1 MSSPASASAP
11 YGGASGTTRT
21 TPTTIPCASCDTWY
35 GARYHLSI
43 RLEPGEPIATSFLDD
58 GFSAVN
64 RTECPNC
71 GGLYVVEEPIVIH
84 DVAGRRLFLVV
95 PESQRH
101 RTQQHR
107 AALLESLT
115 REEVPTVAGYVFEP
129 VVTVGLSRFKRALR
143 GATAAPPEQSLTR
156 PLAAVIPPRTE
167 DVPFDSDA
175 DDDGPEPVTSVS
187 PEPSLSPRSRTV
199 TPEPPRPVLPPP
211 PVARLGLPEV
221 PAVGPS
227 TAGRSGGLP
236 RLPVAAPVAAPVSTS
251 PLPTVV
257 SGERE
262 TLDRSVDVALESTE
276 ASVDVSTDTVAPPT
290 PAEISTQVKVR
301 PAAEGAGRA
310 SGLLIDALGRRTEPD
325 AAPVPSEAGAAG
337 PAAARGAAWDQ
348 SLDAGWAL
356 DSGEAAPNEDP
367 THVVRADQIHPAT
380 RNPTGP
386 HFDEARASGRDT
398 YLRLD
403 ERRVQAAVRLSAA
416 RANAFHTGDA
426 ALGVQY
432 HQTPA
437 GPIVDLIL
445 TLREGGELVDHVY
458 WLIEPD
464 APGVS
469 PLIDTLQ
476 RDFVVDVVLHL
487 PDGAFHGRRTFH
499 EPLGSNLRSAV
510 VAWRAAS
517 PGTDPAAARRAFE
530 AADFD
535 RVGRLKHN
543 FHADSFVEIR
553 SAAEAQL
560 ALGILSYWSAPERRD
575 YLLRI
580 KSLPESWLET
590 IARRVLQAALDFGL
604 SMEPHL
610 RQRAIELKIADGSA
624 ALVKASL
631 ANFAEVCLNLK
642 PNDLDPLD
650 VWGNWESLL
659 ALADELDVRVD
670 EELEEL
676 AALAMER
683 AREASQ
689 ANESAEL
696 GADDA
701 GVELVEI
708 GELGNMGSAALA
720 GLLDNPN
727 LRTDAA
733 LALLHRG
740 DAGHAISI
748 ADAMRRMTREQLQR
762 VVPAALALGPAF
774 EGAFLGALRSKRASL
789 RLAAAL
795 FLAEIRSE
803 RAVGPLLELVLRGQP
818 DEWQYMARAAA
829 RMGRRI
835 IAPAVRTVAT
845 DGDPDGRI
853 AFALALLG
861 TEARGALS
869 AARDRESDPR
879 VHGCLDR
886 AMERAAEVS
895 FGDPADFSERLGD
908 AFQNCRSDA
917 VGPDFDEDLESV
929 DIGPAAS
936 IKDLETDV
944 DLDGLDDPKP
954 R

>member
-1 MSSPASASAP
+1 MSSSASAIAP
-11 YGGASGTTRT
+11 YGGPSGMTRT
-21 TPTTIPCASCDTWY
+21 LQTTIPCASCDTWY

-43 RLEPGEPIATSFLDD
+43 RLEPGDAIATSFLDD

-71 GGLYVVEEPIVIH
+71 GGLYVVEEPLAVH
-84 DVAGRRLFLVV
+84 DVTERRLFLVV

-107 AALLESLT
+107 AAFLEALAG
-115 REEVPTVAGYVFEP
+115 EGAPTVPAYAFEP
-129 VVTVGLSRFKRALR
+129 IVTVGLSRFKRAMR
-143 GATAAPPEQSLTR
+143 GSTGIPQDQSLTR
-156 PLAAVIPPRTE
+156 PLSAVVPPGTE
-167 DVPFDSDA
+167 DVPFDSET

-187 PEPSLSPRSRTV
+187 VEPSPVPRPRAV
-199 TPEPPRPVLPPP
+199 TPAPPRPVLPPP
-211 PVARLGLPEV
+211 PALGAL
-221 PAVGPS
+221 S
-227 TAGRSGGLP
+227 T
-236 RLPVAAPVAAPVSTS
+236 T
-251 PLPTVV
+251 PLPTVE
-257 SGERE
+257 SRERE
-262 TLDRSVDVALESTE
+262 TVDRSIDVALESSE

-301 PAAEGAGRA
+301 PAADGIARPAGQ
-310 SGLLIDALGRRTEPD
+310 LLEALGRRTEPD
-325 AAPVPSEAGAAG
+325 AAPVPGATPPTG
-337 PAAARGAAWDQ
+337 SQGGRAATWDQ

-356 DSGEAAPNEDP
+356 ESGEAGANEDP
-367 THVVRADQIHPAT
+367 THVVRADQIHPGA

-386 HFDEARASGRDT
+386 HFEDVRASGRDT
-398 YLRLD
+398 YLKLD
-403 ERRVQAAVRLSAA
+403 ERRVQAAVRLTAA

-426 ALGVQY
+426 AIGVQL

-437 GPIVDLIL
+437 GPIVDLIVI
-445 TLREGGELVDHVY
+445 LREGGEIVDHVY
-458 WLIEPD
+458 WIIDPD
-464 APGVS
+464 APGVA
-469 PLIDTLQ
+469 PLIDALQ

-510 VAWRAAS
+510 VAWRAAR
-517 PGTDPAAARRAFE
+517 GGDPAAARRAFE
-530 AADFD
+530 AVDYD

-543 FHADSFVEIR
+543 FHAESFVEIR

-590 IARRVLQAALDFGL
+590 IARRVLQGALDFGL

-610 RQRAIELKIADGSA
+610 RQRAVELKIADGSA

-696 GADDA
+696 GADDV
-701 GVELVEI
+701 GIELVEV
-708 GELGNMGSAALA
+708 GELGNMGSAALS

-727 LRTDAA
+727 LRTEAA

-740 DAGHAISI
+740 DSGHAVSI

-803 RAVGPLLELVLRGQP
+803 RAVAPLLELVLRGQT
-818 DEWQYMARAAA
+818 DEWQYLARAVA

-835 IAPAVRTVAT
+835 IAPAVRMVAGE
-845 DGDPDGRI
+845 GDADGRI
-853 AFALALLG
+853 AFTLALLG

-869 AARDRESDPR
+869 AARDRETDLR

-895 FGDPADFSERLGD
+895 FGDPADFSERLAD
-908 AFQNCRSDA
+908 AFLNCRSDA

-944 DLDGLDDPKP
+944 DLDGLDEPKT